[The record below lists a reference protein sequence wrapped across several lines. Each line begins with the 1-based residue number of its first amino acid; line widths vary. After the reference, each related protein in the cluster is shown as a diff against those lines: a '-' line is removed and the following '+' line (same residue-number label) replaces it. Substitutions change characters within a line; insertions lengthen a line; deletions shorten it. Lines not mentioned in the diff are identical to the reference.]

1 MELMY
6 WLSPNLEQQIR
17 EGNDDRRHA
26 LFADQPVEPFRQ
38 VLAEAGPIR
47 VGQAA
52 AGEADKVDE
61 RRQSLFAVPSRRTH

>member
-26 LFADQPVEPFRQ
+26 LFADQPV
-38 VLAEAGPIR
+38 
-47 VGQAA
+47 
-52 AGEADKVDE
+52 
-61 RRQSLFAVPSRRTH
+61 